1 MSAAL
6 LGQVLQFMA
15 PNLHCKNKA
24 AITIIYGFSSKQ
36 ELIQGIFAWFQNQTL
51 QFQCQCLAPKCEGQV
66 KEHPGL
72 TTSQSSPLRLS
83 FVGSAH
89 RLSTELGTG
98 YSAPGARSRG
108 NTWSVECAERGD
120 THKTTD
126 YRCQHLFGG
135 HHIFWEQ
142 IIFGDLIFLEDQ
154 HIFWRPNI
162 YGRHNIFL
170 GLNIC

>member
-1 MSAAL
+1 MHDFRTRHCNFSANVW
-6 LGQVLQFMA
+6 Q
-15 PNLHCKNKA
+15 
-24 AITIIYGFSSKQ
+24 
-36 ELIQGIFAWFQNQTL
+36 
-51 QFQCQCLAPKCEGQV
+51 PKCEGQV

-126 YRCQHLFGG
+126 YRCQHLFWGTSY
-135 HHIFWEQ
+135 
-142 IIFGDLIFLEDQ
+142 FLGANN
-154 HIFWRPNI
+154 FWRPNI
-162 YGRHNIFL
+162 FGGPTKVTVYSMGTNIFFGDQIFLEDIIFVGDQIFFRHNIC
-170 GLNIC
+170 LNHLFFRVLEERCF